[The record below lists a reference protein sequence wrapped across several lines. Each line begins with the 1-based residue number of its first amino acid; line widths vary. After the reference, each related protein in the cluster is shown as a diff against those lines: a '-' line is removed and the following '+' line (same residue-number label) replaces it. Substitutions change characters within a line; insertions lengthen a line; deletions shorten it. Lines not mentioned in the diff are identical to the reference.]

1 MFHPFLSDDRK
12 QDSATTTAHRK
23 IIIKL
28 LKQRNIM
35 LNTLSTIWE
44 NTDGCA
50 DHYRCAT
57 ALYLMSMLSQAFFV
71 IIDYGISVPGHG
83 IELVDGINDIYKR
96 FLFQSISTFQLPG
109 KKGYDTRMI
118 MQTGTHTPGVSLSS
132 EFQKHLSTVARKH
145 GGIDQGK

>member
-1 MFHPFLSDDRK
+1 MS
-12 QDSATTTAHRK
+12 
-23 IIIKL
+23 
-28 LKQRNIM
+28 
-35 LNTLSTIWE
+35 NTLSTIWE

-50 DHYRCAT
+50 EQYRCAT
-57 ALYLMSMLSQAFFV
+57 TLYLISMFSRAFSV
-71 IIDYGISVPGHG
+71 IIYRGISTPGHG
-83 IELVDGINDIYKR
+83 IEVVDVLNDIYKR
-96 FLFQSISTFQLPG
+96 FLFQSISTLQLPG